1 MQKMLYTKKSH
12 KKNKPEQGCSDL
24 LAVGDSKGIRTPVIG
39 VRGQRTNH
47 YTIEPRRFALLLYH
61 MLSIFATILNNFA
74 NKLLKK

>member
-1 MQKMLYTKKSH
+1 MIKANPSPNGNGFAFNLF
-12 KKNKPEQGCSDL
+12 
-24 LAVGDSKGIRTPVIG
+24 GDSKGIRTPVIG